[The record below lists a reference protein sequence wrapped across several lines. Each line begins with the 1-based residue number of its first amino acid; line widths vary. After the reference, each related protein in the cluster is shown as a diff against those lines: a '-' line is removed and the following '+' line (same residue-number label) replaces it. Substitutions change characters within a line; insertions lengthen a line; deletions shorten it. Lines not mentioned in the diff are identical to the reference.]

1 MKAHH
6 LFLALGLVTAL
17 AACEKE
23 QPLLPLAMSDD
34 FAPPPAERCGCLPP
48 FALQVRSIAST
59 TAEIAWNTMPEA
71 IQYRVEWSGDHAIA
85 PTVATTEDNQTT
97 LTGLVPGVSYRF
109 RVTSICGS
117 VESEASAP
125 TSFETSKYGIGPVRE
140 HTLQTHSSLVAEE

>member
-6 LFLALGLVTAL
+6 LFLALGLATAL

-23 QPLLPLAMSDD
+23 QPLLPFAVSDD

-48 FALQVRSIAST
+48 LTLKVRSLAST

-85 PTVATTEDNQTT
+85 PTMATTEDNQTT
-97 LTGLVPGVSYRF
+97 LTGLVPGASYRF

-117 VESEASAP
+117 VESEASA
-125 TSFETSKYGIGPVRE
+125 SLFFETSKYGIGPVRE
-140 HTLQTHSSLVAEE
+140 HTVRAHSTPVVE